1 MRKTLLTVAAILAA
15 ACATT
20 ATTGDEGRTYS
31 VYEYPD
37 AKDKGTL
44 PAYRVK
50 EMPNG
55 EVRVYKYGDPFTPA
69 YTIRRDGKVFKPG
82 DPFAPL
88 GYIKN
93 GLPATDKKG
102 VK

>member
-1 MRKTLLTVAAILAA
+1 MKRTLLILALILLA

-20 ATTGDEGRTYS
+20 AKTGEEGQSYT

-37 AKDKGTL
+37 AKEKGTL

-55 EVRVYKYGDPFTPA
+55 EVRVYEYGDPFEYKYRVTP
-69 YTIRRDGKVFKPG
+69 DGKVYQRG
-82 DPFAPL
+82 DPFQPVAN
-88 GYIKN
+88 IKD
-93 GLPATDKKG
+93 GVPTHTEKG
-102 VK
+102 GK

>member
-1 MRKTLLTVAAILAA
+1 MKKALLILAVIFLTA

-20 ATTGDEGRTYS
+20 AKEEGQSYS

-37 AKDKGTL
+37 AKEKGTL

-55 EVRVYKYGDPFTPA
+55 ETRVYEYGKPFEYKYRVTQ
-69 YTIRRDGKVFKPG
+69 DGKVYKPG
-82 DPFAPL
+82 NPFEPVAN
-88 GYIKN
+88 IKN
-93 GLPATDKKG
+93 GLPTHTHKG
-102 VK
+102 GE

>member
-1 MRKTLLTVAAILAA
+1 MKKAFLIAALLLA

-20 ATTGDEGRTYS
+20 ATKGDLERTYS

-44 PAYRVK
+44 PVYRVK

-55 EVRVYKYGDPFTPA
+55 EVRVYDYGNPFEYKYRVTP
-69 YTIRRDGKVFKPG
+69 DGRVYKPG
-82 DPFAPL
+82 NPFEPV
-88 GYIKN
+88 GESNKR
-93 GLPATDKKG
+93 GK
-102 VK
+102 